1 MLYYL
6 YLDESGKPTRYRD
19 GQGEVILENYRY
31 FTLGGIAVN
40 DDSLGEFHNA
50 YSTIIATYFPGTDLG
65 DNFKLH
71 YNALRMLQEPYN
83 QLSRKQTLELERD
96 VFDAIFS
103 IDCKLFS
110 VTLDLDY
117 HYSTYGEDAIFPMSL
132 TLRYILERFQYFLE
146 QIEDTGKAIY
156 EMFTE
161 SLRDRVYKDWKKLD
175 DFPNFP
181 KPTNF
186 SNLKKTVETGDP
198 TRESMLAF
206 ADFFVYLPWNRKTS
220 NAKWEKFLPKYYNHH
235 AANFRSGNVE
245 IE

>member
-1 MLYYL
+1 MYYL
-6 YLDESGKPTRYRD
+6 YLDESGKPARYRD
-19 GQGEVILENYRY
+19 EQGKVILENSRY

-40 DDSLGEFHNA
+40 DDSLEKFHSV
-50 YSTIIATYFPGTDLG
+50 YSTIVNTYFSGITLSET
-65 DNFKLH
+65 FKLH
-71 YNALRMLQEPYN
+71 YNSLRMLESPFDR
-83 QLSRKQTLELERD
+83 LSRKQILQLEHD

-117 HYSTYGEDAIFPMSL
+117 HYSLYGGTAIFPMSL

-146 QIEDTGKAIY
+146 QIGDTGKAIY

-161 SLRDRVYKDWKKLD
+161 SLRDKVYKDWKILD
-175 DFPNFP
+175 GYPNFP
-181 KPTNF
+181 RPTNF

-198 TRESMLAF
+198 TREPMLAF

-220 NAKWEKFLPKYYNHH
+220 NAKWQEFVPKYYNPY
-235 AANFRSGNVE
+235 APNFRSGNVE